1 MRGPERGKAS
11 KEEGVTFLSEPESEQ
26 KGGGGQTLQVDRK
39 VWCGGKHCKWVGRW
53 GSSFQN

>member
-26 KGGGGQTLQVDRK
+26 KGGGANIASGSESVVWWQTL
-39 VWCGGKHCKWVGRW
+39 
-53 GSSFQN
+53 